1 MAEDRSDIFFDFNE
15 KFEIHDDN
23 DILKKMGMQKYTIE
37 EAKRLVPN
45 QLVRYLPGYVEPVK
59 LEGGGTSS
67 SSSTTT
73 TTTTEVKL

>member
-1 MAEDRSDIFFDFNE
+1 
-15 KFEIHDDN
+15 
-23 DILKKMGMQKYTIE
+23 MGMQKYTIE

-59 LEGGGTSS
+59 LEGGGRSS

>member
-1 MAEDRSDIFFDFNE
+1 
-15 KFEIHDDN
+15 
-23 DILKKMGMQKYTIE
+23 MGMQKYTIE

-45 QLVRYLPGYVEPVK
+45 QLERYLPGYVEPVK
-59 LEGGGTSS
+59 LEGGGRSS